1 MIINIYIQMFKD
13 LNIIFIT
20 LNSIK
25 EIRELIIDLD
35 NDDWR
40 NEILLSC
47 LYTDEEL
54 LIFYLF
60 IYFYWYFWLI
70 NY

>member
-1 MIINIYIQMFKD
+1 MFKD